1 MPSTSDEITPRWFRI
16 TIILCTASPDEKLNV
31 AENVKWF
38 WYFPN
43 NKQKHYDRTMVSTI
57 ATITSSSKQCFNHNF
72 QPWTVHKRFSDF
84 APKNSGDRGIPYK
97 HTTWILRWNDVETV
111 VSRSFQRGIY
121 VMCLTFKDSHA
132 WANSADNTIT
142 SKWRHNDKNF
152 SFHKS
157 HLNFPSST
165 DNFFKI
171 NILILIFATDFLQFW
186 NRTVFIKNQ

>member
-1 MPSTSDEITPRWFRI
+1 MPSISDEITPRWFRI
-16 TIILCTASPDEKLNV
+16 TIILCTISPDEKLN
-31 AENVKWF
+31 
-38 WYFPN
+38 
-43 NKQKHYDRTMVSTI
+43 DRTMASTI